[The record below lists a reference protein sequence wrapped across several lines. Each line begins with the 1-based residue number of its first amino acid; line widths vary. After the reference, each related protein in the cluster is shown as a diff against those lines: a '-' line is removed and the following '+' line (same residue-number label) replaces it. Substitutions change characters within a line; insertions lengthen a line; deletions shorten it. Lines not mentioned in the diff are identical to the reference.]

1 MIYIMENNK
10 RIVLFRNPLYCAKE
24 EVRELRR
31 LLKEAERRLDAEYKK
46 TGGQSWSDYLND
58 WYMWIFSY

>member
-1 MIYIMENNK
+1 MENNK

-58 WYMWIFSY
+58 WYMWIFNY

>member
-24 EVRELRR
+24 EVKELRR

>member
-31 LLKEAERRLDAEYKK
+31 LLKEAERRLDAEYRK

-58 WYMWIFSY
+58 WYMWIFSN

>member
-1 MIYIMENNK
+1 MENNK

-24 EVRELRR
+24 EVKELRR

>member
-1 MIYIMENNK
+1 MENNK